1 MLFRHG
7 NAMRILYLANH
18 DDTVKASYAIDVAQG
33 VEHEVLISLH
43 VARVDLYQKII
54 VASGIIALRHL
65 VYGLHDVHELLY
77 QVVGMLFQAY
87 IAKHNDMVTKLV
99 MVNHGRIA
107 LDVAFTLQTLLS
119 LECGRR

>member
-1 MLFRHG
+1 
-7 NAMRILYLANH
+7 
-18 DDTVKASYAIDVAQG
+18 
-33 VEHEVLISLH
+33 
-43 VARVDLYQKII
+43 
-54 VASGIIALRHL
+54 
-65 VYGLHDVHELLY
+65 
-77 QVVGMLFQAY
+77 MLFQAY